1 MSTNDERPTR
11 RGARPTRK
19 AGDPPLDE
27 AVKPLDDQAP
37 VRRVAPAPRRRKT
50 RTTIDQRSPVHAGA
64 PSNVEAVLS
73 AAMKIDGAIAAAIT
87 DFTSNR
93 ILGTAGGNE
102 GFDVEAAARGNVMV
116 LRAKRDVGRRLGL
129 SGTIQDILI
138 TLDEQ
143 IHLLR
148 PSRSFPHLFLYLAIT
163 QSHGNLA
170 LARFKLK
177 TLEESLTP

>member
-1 MSTNDERPTR
+1 MDDRQQD
-11 RGARPTRK
+11 ARP
-19 AGDPPLDE
+19 GE
-27 AVKPLDDQAP
+27 ARPG
-37 VRRVAPAPRRRKT
+37 RRRER
-50 RTTIDQRSPVHAGA
+50 RTTVNARGSVHAGA
-64 PSNVEAVLS
+64 PSNTEAVLEQ
-73 AAMKIDGAIAAAIT
+73 AMTIDGAIAAALV

-93 ILGTAGGNE
+93 VLGTAGGSE
-102 GFDVEAAARGNVMV
+102 TFDIDAAARGNVTV
-116 LRAKRDVGRRLGL
+116 LRAKRDVSRRLGL
-129 SGTIQDILI
+129 SGTIQDILV

-177 TLEESLTP
+177 TLEESLTR